1 VAELSRSE
9 KGQSLVEFALVI
21 PIVVLLMVGLF
32 DLGHV
37 VFENNT
43 LSDGARQGAR
53 IASVNPRAAA
63 YCADVDEAVRSA
75 TRGLEF
81 DIYTVTYQTINST
94 GAVSGTYLVCSGG
107 AATGALLPSTARPG
121 DRVVV
126 ALGASVPLAT
136 PLISRATGRPGFD
149 LTAESTMQV
158 TFVPG
163 SSGP

>member
-1 VAELSRSE
+1 MSRSE

-21 PIVVLLMVGLF
+21 PIVILIMVGLF

-53 IASVNPRAAA
+53 IASVNPRAAN

-81 DIYTVTYQTINST
+81 DRYTVTYKTVNST
-94 GAVSGTYLVCSGG
+94 GAVSGSYIICSDG
-107 AATGALLPSTARPG
+107 ATTGALLPATARPG

-126 ALGASVPLAT
+126 ALEASVTLAT